1 MSELP
6 YLPSI
11 VEVFAQLVDSV
22 AVYERNGRVQY
33 LNPTTEQIFGIPTD
47 AVRGQIL
54 WELFPVARGNLFH
67 QLFEQVAADGQTR
80 SFEHYYQPYDRWY
93 DNTIY
98 AIGDHVVAWGR
109 DITPIK
115 RDAERLEFLWQ
126 CSQRLAQAGID
137 FSDVVS
143 SAVQEVVR
151 NWADT
156 SSIILLDEETGE
168 LRVAAWDART
178 EEGRRHAARLMS
190 SLALRPANS
199 VIAGIIARGEPV
211 LVSPADAQQMQTQA
225 QPELRADVDAYP
237 PRSYMVVPLRLGERV
252 IGVLQATRHENQR
265 LFHEVDLQ
273 ILQELASRVAL
284 SMQNAQLFVSQRMAT
299 QRAELLQSVSAAL
312 SGAATPEDIA
322 SVFEQNV
329 IPALGAAAGGV
340 VVLSEDGQQLIVIS
354 RKGYTDDY
362 AARYQRHAVTEPVPS
377 AEAVRTGRPVY
388 YESHAQLC
396 ERFPAVA
403 AHAASQGY
411 DAGAVV
417 PMIGRAGPI
426 GALAFRY
433 AGARRFLHDERSLIE
448 TMAVFFAQALERARL
463 YEIERQSAAR
473 QRLLADASRTFAQGK
488 LAVGEVVARVVETA
502 GREIGDSCTLMF
514 RGADPSELVLQA
526 VWNADPELR
535 AATIQVLTEAPSVAG
550 RGVNGRVLATG
561 KGIFLPEIDPEALSA
576 AVVPGHR
583 EFLRRHPLTSM
594 ICVPLRVEGQVMG
607 TLALVRYQPSPAHTK
622 SDFTVLQ
629 ELADLAALAIANAQK
644 FERVQES
651 DRRKDEFLA
660 MLAHELRNPLAP
672 MKTALDLMKI
682 RGAGVVSRE
691 WEIVDRQLGHLA
703 RLVDDLL
710 DVSRITHGRVQL
722 EKSVL
727 DLWDVV
733 GKALEQA
740 GPVIQQRS
748 HRLHLEPPATP
759 VYVQGDADRLAQVF
773 TNLLTNA
780 AKYTPQSGDITV
792 RVGASD
798 KHAVVS
804 VEDTGHGIA
813 PDMLNAVFE
822 LFVQGERSLDRREGG
837 LGLGL
842 TLVRK
847 LVELHGGSVSAH
859 SQGKGGGSTFT
870 VKLPLHA
877 APAMLVVSGSGPT
890 RAAAAASSH
899 RPHILV
905 VDDNH
910 DAAEILAEAL
920 RLLGYEV
927 VVAADSGEAL
937 DIAGKQHLDIGILDI
952 GLPGMNGYELAHRLR
967 QLKGSMYLVA
977 VSGYGQERDRAA
989 SMEAGFAVHLTKPVE
1004 LKALMQALA
1013 MHQAPGQ
1020 GLTLP

>member
-6 YLPSI
+6 NLPSI

-33 LNPTTEQIFGIPTD
+33 LNPTTEQIFGIRTD
-47 AVRGQIL
+47 DVRDQIL
-54 WELFPVARGNLFH
+54 WELFPMARGNMFH

-80 SFEHYYQPYDRWY
+80 SFEHYYAPWDCWY

-98 AIGDHVVAWGR
+98 AIGGHIVAWGR

-115 RDAERLEFLWQ
+115 RDAERLEFLWH
-126 CSQRLAQAGID
+126 CSQRLARAGIH

-143 SAVQEVVR
+143 GAVQEVVR

-156 SSIILLDEETGE
+156 SSIILQDEETGE
-168 LRVAAWDART
+168 LRVAAWEART
-178 EEGRRHAARLMS
+178 EEGRRHGAELMSRLALHPTDSMIARL
-190 SLALRPANS
+190 
-199 VIAGIIARGEPV
+199 IARGEPV
-211 LVSPADAQQMQTQA
+211 LVSEADPQHVKTEMR
-225 QPELRADVDAYP
+225 PEFHSYVDAYP
-237 PRSYMVVPLRLGERV
+237 PRSYMVVPLRLGGRV

-265 LFHEVDLQ
+265 PFHEVDLQ

-284 SMQNAQLFVSQRMAT
+284 SIQNAQLFVSQQMAT

-312 SGAATPEDIA
+312 SSAATPEDIA
-322 SVFEQNV
+322 SVFEKNV
-329 IPALGAAAGGV
+329 IPALGAVAGGL
-340 VVLSEDGQQLIVIS
+340 VVLSEDGQQLIVVQ
-354 RKGYTDDY
+354 RTGYTDDY
-362 AARYQRHAVTEPVPS
+362 AARYQRHAVTDAVPS
-377 AEAVRTGRPVY
+377 GEAVRTGHPVY
-388 YESHAQLC
+388 FESRAELC
-396 ERFPAVA
+396 ERFPEVA
-403 AHAASQGY
+403 GQAARQGY
-411 DAGAVV
+411 EAGAAV
-417 PMIGRAGPI
+417 PMIGRAGPL
-426 GALAFRY
+426 GALVFRY
-433 AGARRFLHDERSLIE
+433 ASGRRFLHEERALIE

-488 LAVGEVVARVVETA
+488 LAVAEVVARVVETA
-502 GREIGDSCTLMF
+502 GREIGDACTLMF
-514 RGADPSELVLQA
+514 RGADPNELVLQA
-526 VWNADPELR
+526 AWHADPEIR
-535 AATIQVLTEAPSVAG
+535 AATVRLLGETPSSAG
-550 RGVNGRVLATG
+550 AGINGRVLATG
-561 KGIFLPEIDPEALSA
+561 KGIFLPEIDQESLSA
-576 AVVPGHR
+576 AVAPGHR
-583 EFLRRHPLTSM
+583 EFLRRHPLSSM
-594 ICVPLRVEGQVMG
+594 ICVPLRIEGQVMG
-607 TLALVRYQPSPAHTK
+607 TLAVARHQPSPAHTRG
-622 SDFTVLQ
+622 DFSVLQ
-629 ELADLAALAIANAQK
+629 ELADLAALAISNAQK

-722 EKSVL
+722 EKNAL
-727 DLWDVV
+727 DLWDVL

-740 GPVIQQRS
+740 GPLIQQRS
-748 HRLHLEPPATP
+748 HRLHLEPPTAA
-759 VYVQGDADRLAQVF
+759 VYVQGDVDRLAQVF

-780 AKYTPQSGDITV
+780 AKYTPQAGDITV

-798 KHAVVS
+798 KHAIVS
-804 VEDTGHGIA
+804 IEDTGHGIEPA
-813 PDMLNAVFE
+813 MLNAVFE
-822 LFVQGERSLDRREGG
+822 LFVQGERTLDRREGG

-859 SQGKGGGSTFT
+859 SLGKGRGSTFT

-877 APAMLVVSGSGPT
+877 APAVLVVSGSEPAQ
-890 RAAAAASSH
+890 AAAAPSS
-899 RPHILV
+899 RPQILV

-910 DAAEILAEAL
+910 DAADILAEAL
-920 RLLGYEV
+920 RLLGYDV
-927 VVAADSGEAL
+927 VVAGDSGEAL
-937 DIAGKQHLDIGILDI
+937 AIAGRQHIDIGILDI

-967 QLKGSMYLVA
+967 QIARSIYLVA

-989 SMEAGFAVHLTKPVE
+989 SVEAGFAVHLTKPVE

-1013 MHQAPGQ
+1013 SHQPPGQ
-1020 GLTLP
+1020 GLVIP